1 MVTGDGQSRT
11 IRPRPPFRFDLA
23 LAYLSRSPLEVL
35 DVVEAGV
42 YRRALE
48 LGERPR
54 LLEVRSVTGGERT
67 SLRVSLPDGPATSAE
82 LDAAASLVARCF
94 RVNDDMA
101 HLDALAP
108 ADPCFGGLVQQ
119 VRGLRALIM
128 PSAFEALVW
137 AIIGQQ
143 INIAFAY
150 KLKRVL
156 VERLGQRLEHAGR
169 VYHLFPSPERLA
181 ELDPEELRRLQFSG
195 QKSRYVIDL
204 SRLIARGELDLE
216 ALNRLSPDAA
226 RAELMRL
233 RGIGRWTAEYVLIR
247 GLGARDELPA
257 ADLGL
262 QLAAG
267 RIYGLDHRPTESEL
281 RTLAEPWAG
290 WRAYY
295 AFYLWFTLSQRIE
308 SSSSDGVRLAVH
320 ARGP

>member
-1 MVTGDGQSRT
+1 MNANHGQTRT
-11 IRPRPPFRFDLA
+11 VWPRSPFRFDLA
-23 LAYLSRSPLEVL
+23 LAYLSRSPLEVV
-35 DVVEAGV
+35 DVVEPGV
-42 YRRALE
+42 YRRAVE
-48 LGERPR
+48 LGGRPR
-54 LLEVRSVTGGERT
+54 LLEVRCVTRSER
-67 SLRVSLPDGPATSAE
+67 SGLRVALPGVATATPTE

-94 RVNDDMA
+94 RVDDDVA
-101 HLDALAP
+101 LLDALAP
-108 ADPCFGGLVQQ
+108 ADPCFGALVQQ

-128 PSAFEALVW
+128 PTAFEALVW

-156 VERLGQRLEHAGR
+156 VEKLGEHLEHAGR

-181 ELDPEELRRLQFSG
+181 ELDPEQLRRLQFSG
-195 QKSRYVIDL
+195 QKSRYIVDL
-204 SRLIARGELDLE
+204 ARLVARRDLDLE
-216 ALNRLSPDAA
+216 ALHRLPPDVA

-247 GLGARDELPA
+247 GLGVRDELPA

-267 RIYGLDHRPTESEL
+267 RIYGLDHRPTEPEL
-281 RTLAEPWAG
+281 RALAEPWAG

-295 AFYLWFTLSQRIE
+295 AFYLWFTLSQKIE
-308 SSSSDGVRLAVH
+308 SPISRGVRLAVH
-320 ARGP
+320 T